1 MVSYNQ
7 KGKGDIKWQDVLTLI
22 VVTTGKKNGSL
33 TPLATIMTL
42 GLRLVN
48 MMRRKKKMKITFD
61 VLVSKRME
69 IDIPAHWMP
78 YVEAWLAGDD
88 ERTDEQWDLV
98 ENHSWNEIVNE
109 FLPEDEEAYDVGIY
123 SKSENED
130 EEEEEDEN

>member
-1 MVSYNQ
+1 M
-7 KGKGDIKWQDVLTLI
+7 DVDTI
-22 VVTTGKKNGSL
+22 GKKNGKII
-33 TPLATIMTL
+33 PAAIIMTP
-42 GLRLVN
+42 GLPLVN
-48 MMRRKKKMKITFD
+48 MTMIMRRKNKMKITFD

-130 EEEEEDEN
+130 EEEEEDEE

>member
-1 MVSYNQ
+1 
-7 KGKGDIKWQDVLTLI
+7 
-22 VVTTGKKNGSL
+22 
-33 TPLATIMTL
+33 
-42 GLRLVN
+42 
-48 MMRRKKKMKITFD
+48 MKITFD